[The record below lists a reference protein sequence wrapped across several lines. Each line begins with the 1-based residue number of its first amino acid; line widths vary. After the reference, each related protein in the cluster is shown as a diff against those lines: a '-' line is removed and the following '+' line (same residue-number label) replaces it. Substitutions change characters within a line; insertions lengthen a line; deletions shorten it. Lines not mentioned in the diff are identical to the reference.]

1 MKMYWHYRL
10 PIPDWL
16 QQTAEQYRHFRLIAF
31 CSSSSL
37 RLFLP
42 DALLAC
48 IKLKSFR
55 DNKL

>member
-1 MKMYWHYRL
+1 MYWHYRL